1 MPNIGAPEL
10 IIVGIILVLLF
21 GATRLPATAKG
32 LGQALRLFKKEIR
45 EDDEKKPEV
54 TAAVQPV
61 QQPVQPASVGQ
72 PVQAVQQQPVQQAPV
87 QQAPVQQQP
96 VQQAPVQSNGATA
109 APAPDQSAVQ
119 PGNQA

>member
-10 IIVGIILVLLF
+10 IIIGIILVLLF

-32 LGQALRLFKKEIR
+32 LGQALKLFKKEIR
-45 EDDEKKPEV
+45 DDDEPKPAV
-54 TAAVQPV
+54 GAAP

-72 PVQAVQQQPVQQAPV
+72 PV

-96 VQQAPVQSNGATA
+96 VQQAPVQQAQQAPVQQAPVQQNGTTDPA
-109 APAPDQSAVQ
+109 ADQSAVQ
-119 PGNQA
+119 PGNQG

>member
-10 IIVGIILVLLF
+10 IIIGIILVLLF

-32 LGQALRLFKKEIR
+32 LGQALRLFKKEISA
-45 EDDEKKPEV
+45 DDEKKPEV
-54 TAAVQPV
+54 AAAP

-72 PVQAVQQQPVQQAPV
+72 PVQQQPVQQAPI
-87 QQAPVQQQP
+87 QQQP
-96 VQQAPVQSNGATA
+96 VQPAPVQQPVQQPIQQNGTTDPA
-109 APAPDQSAVQ
+109 ADQSAVQ

>member
-10 IIVGIILVLLF
+10 IIIGVILVLLF

-32 LGQALRLFKKEIR
+32 LGQALKLFKKEIR
-45 EDDEKKPEV
+45 DDDEKKPEV
-54 TAAVQPV
+54 AATP

-72 PVQAVQQQPVQQAPV
+72 PVQTVQQQPVQQ
-87 QQAPVQQQP
+87 
-96 VQQAPVQSNGATA
+96 NGTA
-109 APAPDQSAVQ
+109 DPAPDQSAVK